1 MSNLRPIV
9 PGPVGQQPG
18 QGTAELFQ
26 EQFIDANRRDRT
38 VEQAQHDA
46 FVGQPDDGPGGRV
59 PGAGR

>member
-9 PGPVGQQPG
+9 TGPVGPQRG
-18 QGTAELFQ
+18 QDAKELLP
-26 EQFIDANRRDRT
+26 EAFIDANQRDRT